1 MDESNRVDTKRGR
14 ISELEEISDKYSM
27 QRQRN
32 GKKMEEQ
39 LKYSV

>member
-14 ISELEEISDKYSM
+14 ISELEEISGKYSM

-32 GKKMEEQ
+32 GKKW
-39 LKYSV
+39 KSS